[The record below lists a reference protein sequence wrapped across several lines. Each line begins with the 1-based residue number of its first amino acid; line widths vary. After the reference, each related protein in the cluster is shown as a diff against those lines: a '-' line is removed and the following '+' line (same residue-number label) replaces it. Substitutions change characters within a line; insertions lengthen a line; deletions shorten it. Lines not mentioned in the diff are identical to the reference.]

1 VIDRLRRLGV
11 SAVVEAMTE
20 TTKTIVYR
28 KLRAR
33 LVARELELYPQ
44 PELLSELRRI
54 RTRFAAG
61 RARVEIPRIGGS
73 HGDIAQALG
82 LACWRLRTW
91 TGSGQPGLDLDDDS
105 NRRGRPRGDRLEL
118 LERIVPLLVDEPI
131 LSANEILA
139 IVRGRRA
146 DVLRVVAVLRAAERV
161 GASDR
166 A

>member
-1 VIDRLRRLGV
+1 
-11 SAVVEAMTE
+11 
-20 TTKTIVYR
+20 
-28 KLRAR
+28 
-33 LVARELELYPQ
+33 
-44 PELLSELRRI
+44 
-54 RTRFAAG
+54 
-61 RARVEIPRIGGS
+61 
-73 HGDIAQALG
+73 
-82 LACWRLRTW
+82 
-91 TGSGQPGLDLDDDS
+91 LDDDS